1 MPDPYDYTNK
11 CFAKS
16 DSTVSRAIAGEV
28 ILVPIRKTAA
38 EVNGVY
44 TLNEVAAR
52 IWELLDG
59 VRTVDEVRS
68 SIVEEF
74 EVTSEEAEQ
83 DLVSF
88 LMQLQKVGAVQ
99 EV

>member
-1 MPDPYDYTNK
+1 MPDPYDYTSK
-11 CFAKS
+11 RFAKS
-16 DSTVSRAIAGEV
+16 DSIVSRAIAGEV
-28 ILVPIRKTAA
+28 ILVPIRKSAD

-44 TLNEVAAR
+44 TLNEVGAR

-68 SIVEEF
+68 CILEEF
-74 EVTSEEAEQ
+74 EVTPVEAEQ
-83 DLVSF
+83 DLVAF

>member
-1 MPDPYDYTNK
+1 VTDPYGYNSK

-16 DSTVSRAIAGEV
+16 ESIVSRAIAGEV

-38 EVNGVY
+38 EVDGVY

-59 VRTVDEVRS
+59 ERTVEDIRGCIVDEFDVS
-68 SIVEEF
+68 AAD
-74 EVTSEEAEQ
+74 AER
-83 DLVSF
+83 DLVEF
-88 LMQLQKVGAVQ
+88 LMQLQKVGAVK

>member
-1 MPDPYDYTNK
+1 MTPNDYSNK
-11 CFAKS
+11 RFTKS
-16 DSTVSRAIAGEV
+16 DSIVSRAIACEV

-59 VRTVDEVRS
+59 ERTVAEIRS
-68 SIVEEF
+68 CILEEF
-74 EVTSEEAEQ
+74 EVAADEAER
-83 DLVSF
+83 DLVEF
-88 LMQLQKVGAVQ
+88 LMQLQEVEAVE